1 MSDSSSEERKLKRQA
16 QEKRQAASA
25 RREARA
31 EKLARPKR
39 RRSLRFRLLWFMVKG
54 LTTIAMLV
62 ILAAG
67 ALFMAVE
74 AGALDKLLTARAEG
88 ALNGAVG
95 PRYVAKVGKTA
106 IRFAHNRQLA
116 IEAKDVTMVDPATG
130 HTVSETGAVRMALDP
145 FKLIFGELNVTRIEA
160 DDVHFDT
167 ALFTTGEALDLQKM
181 RIDALPAMVEQ
192 SFAQLDLYGAFIDRA
207 RTDTLEVNGLQLMA
221 AQADGKTVSIGSARF
236 TLSRV
241 EAGNLEL
248 AGTVTF
254 DTDTVPF
261 QVVAERKLGKSV
273 ALTASVSG
281 VPLDRFGPKKESN
294 RILPD
299 ALLANAALQIGATR
313 SASTV
318 TPAIELSA
326 TINPGTLRIHDIEQA
341 FDGAIIKAVYD
352 FDKNSLEF
360 LPSALRFGQTNL
372 PFSGGLID
380 LDRYKPGAGKGF
392 GIDFLVQGGKVF
404 TEGAPDT
411 IEVEGKATGQFLSD
425 TSEIVLDKL
434 TASTRL
440 GSLIGSFRMKFGGT
454 DPELSFVAQ
463 TDSAQT
469 QAVKQLWPFW
479 IAPKAR
485 RWVTANLFGGT
496 IANAQIAVFIPSERV
511 RDTDGGLLLNDEQLK
526 INFDLTNARMNIAG
540 DIPPLR
546 GSTGHFLMEG
556 RKVSVNLKSGTSY
569 FPTDRSVSIEGGT
582 FTIPDVDQKPILA
595 DMDINVSGAADAVAE
610 LITYRP
616 IKFLSRTG
624 LMPADLAGNIKA
636 NVKARFGLN
645 ASDKVEPTWK
655 AAMTLTDVDLLKP
668 FQGRR
673 LTALTGTLDIDQDKA
688 ILDTKGKLDGVP
700 MELDATEPVGEK
712 STVEQQRVMSLAVG
726 GDDLG
731 KLFPSLDQIVGGTL
745 KAKVSLLPN
754 DVQKVE
760 ADLAQAVLKV
770 PGTGWTK
777 GAGIPAKANFT
788 ITRDDAMTNVKDFSV
803 SGEGFGATGT
813 IQAKAGKLVQASFEK
828 VKLAENDNFSV
839 RIKPIRS
846 GYDVAISGAAMDAR
860 AAITALRSSGTLS
873 SPSSRKVALALRAK
887 LDTVYG
893 FGDEKLNNV
902 DFAYAPF
909 NGQNGKLQLSAV
921 SGRKQAVVGQVV
933 ADANGPFIQLTTDDA
948 GASFRFLGLYSRL
961 KKGLLNLRI
970 RPGRE
975 GSWSGNLDLRDF
987 QLANEDRLQ
996 TIVSTPTGKD
1006 GRSLNT
1012 AVKRDIDVS
1021 SERFQR
1027 AFAYFTYA
1035 GNALQIDNG
1044 ILRGEQVGAT
1054 FQGTVRDENGN
1065 MDVTGTFMPAYGLNR
1080 LFAELPV
1087 IGIILGNGRD
1097 RGLLGITFK
1106 LTGAFEKPN
1115 LTINPLSIIAPGIFR
1130 QIFEFQ

>member
-1 MSDSSSEERKLKRQA
+1 MNDSSSDERKLRRQA
-16 QEKRQAASA
+16 HARRQAASA
-25 RREARA
+25 ARA
-31 EKLARPKR
+31 EKRERPKR
-39 RRSLRFRLLWFMVKG
+39 KRSLRFRALWFLTKG
-54 LTTIAMLV
+54 LLTVAMLV
-62 ILAAG
+62 VLAAG

-74 AGALDKLLTARAEG
+74 AGAFDKLLTGRAEG

-116 IEAKDVTMVDPATG
+116 IEASNVTMTDPATG
-130 HTVSETGAVRMALDP
+130 HAVSETGAVRMALDP
-145 FKLIFGELNVTRIEA
+145 FRLFYGELIVTRIEA
-160 DDVHFDT
+160 DNVRFDT
-167 ALFTTGEALDLQKM
+167 ALFSTGEALDLRKI
-181 RIDALPAMVEQ
+181 RIDALPAMVES

-221 AQADGKTVSIGSARF
+221 AQPDGKSVSIGSARF

-248 AGTVTF
+248 AGTVTIQK
-254 DTDTVPF
+254 DTVPF
-261 QVVAERKLGKSV
+261 QVVAERKLGKAVS
-273 ALTASVSG
+273 LKASVSG
-281 VPLDRFGPKKESN
+281 IPLDGLGPAKEKN

-299 ALLANAALQIGATR
+299 ALLASAASEIVATR
-313 SASTV
+313 SGTGV
-318 TPAIELSA
+318 DPAIELAA
-326 TINPGTLRIHDIEQA
+326 TVNPGVLRIHDIEQP
-341 FDGAIIKAVYD
+341 FDGAVIKAVYD

-360 LPSALRFGQTNL
+360 LPSAMRFGQTNL

-380 LDRYKPGAGKGF
+380 LDRYKPGAGSGY
-392 GIDFLVQGGKVF
+392 GIDFIVQGGKVY
-404 TEGAPDT
+404 TEGAPDI
-411 IEVEGKATGQFLSD
+411 IEVEGKATGQFVTDSREL
-425 TSEIVLDKL
+425 VLDNL
-434 TASTRL
+434 TAATRL
-440 GSLIGSFRMKFGGT
+440 GSLIGSLRMKFGEG

-485 RWVTANLFGGT
+485 RWVTSNLFGGT
-496 IANAQIAVFIPSERV
+496 IANGQIAVFLPSERV
-511 RDTDGGLLLNDEQLK
+511 RDGDGGLLLTDEQLN
-526 INFDLTNARMNIAG
+526 IAFDLSNARMNIAG

-546 GSTGHFLMEG
+546 GTTGHFVMKG
-556 RKVSVNLKSGTSY
+556 RKVTADLKSGTSY

-582 FTIPDVDQKPILA
+582 FIIPDVDEKPIVA
-595 DMDINVSGAADAVAE
+595 EMDVNVSGAADAVAE

-616 IKFLSRTG
+616 IKYLSRTG
-624 LMPADLAGNIKA
+624 LMPGDLAGNIKA

-645 ASDKVEPTWK
+645 ATDKVDPTWQ
-655 AAMTLTDVDLLKP
+655 AAMKLTDVDLLKP
-668 FQGRR
+668 VQGRR
-673 LTALTGTLDIDQDKA
+673 LTALTGTLDIDPDKA
-688 ILDTKGKLDGVP
+688 ILATKGKIDGVP
-700 MELDATEPVGEK
+700 MELEATEPVGEH
-712 STVEQQRVMSLAVG
+712 SSVQQKREMALDIA
-726 GDDLG
+726 GDDLS
-731 KLFPSLDQIVGGTL
+731 KLFPALDQIVAGKL
-745 KAKVSLLPN
+745 KAKVALLPN
-754 DVQKVE
+754 DVQTVE
-760 ADLAQAVLKV
+760 ADLGQAVLKV

-777 GAGIPAKANFT
+777 GAGIPAKASFT
-788 ITRDDAMTNVKDFSV
+788 VARNDTVTDVRDFTL
-803 SGEGFGATGT
+803 SGEGFGASGT
-813 IQAKAGKLVQASFEK
+813 LQAKAGKLVQASFDR
-828 VKLAENDNFSV
+828 VKLADKDDFAV
-839 RIKPIRS
+839 RVKPIRS
-846 GYDVAISGAAMDAR
+846 GYDVAISGSAMDAR
-860 AAITALRSSGTLS
+860 AAITALRAGGTTTDTA
-873 SPSSRKVALALRAK
+873 SRKLALTLRAK

-893 FGDEKLNNV
+893 FGDERLRNV
-902 DFAYAPF
+902 DLAYAPF
-909 NGQNGKLQLSAV
+909 TGQNGKLQLSAV
-921 SGRKQAVVGQVV
+921 SGSKQAVVGQVV
-933 ADANGPFIQLTTDDA
+933 ADANGEFIQLTTSDA

-1027 AFAYFTYA
+1027 AFAYFTY
-1035 GNALQIDNG
+1035 GDSALRIDNG

-1054 FQGTVRDENGN
+1054 FQGTVRDGNGN

-1080 LFAELPV
+1080 LFAELPI
-1087 IGIILGNGRD
+1087 IGILLGNGRD

-1106 LTGAFEKPN
+1106 LTGPFEKPN